1 MVISTQSS
9 ARAQFIDITSTFFQS
24 DLKGEARALPRS
36 KCFGRDSQKGSIRL
50 SSEDLMKLVIEK
62 KVLAMP
68 SLLGRNQLRGIV
80 KVEVTLDEI
89 GTALCVVGKSGH
101 PLARDS
107 AVQSVS
113 KWVFKP
119 YVVNRKAKS
128 VFGILVLPYDFS
140 STLSIFSRGIKTDP
154 FLIKQTSIE

>member
-1 MVISTQSS
+1 MRRSRNRLNWLNMLLLTGVLVISTQSS
-9 ARAQFIDITSTFFQS
+9 ARAQFIDITPTFFQS

-62 KVLAMP
+62 KALAMP
-68 SLLGRNQLRGIV
+68 GLLGRNQLRGIV
-80 KVEVTLDEI
+80 KVEVALDET
-89 GTALCVVGKSGH
+89 GTVLCVAVKSGH

-119 YVVNRKAKS
+119 YVVNHKAKS
-128 VFGILVLPYDFS
+128 VFGILVLPYDF
-140 STLSIFSRGIKTDP
+140 RR
-154 FLIKQTSIE
+154 